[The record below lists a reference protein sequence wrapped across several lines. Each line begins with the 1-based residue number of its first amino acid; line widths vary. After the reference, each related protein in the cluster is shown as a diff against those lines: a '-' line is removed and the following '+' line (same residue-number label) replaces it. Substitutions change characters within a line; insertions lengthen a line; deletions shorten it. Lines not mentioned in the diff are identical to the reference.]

1 MKYSVTL
8 SAVHTSYAEVEIE
21 AETAEDA
28 MDRAWEMLD
37 AGEIELLEAPGDIE
51 IDAYEADDED

>member
-8 SAVHTSYAEVEIE
+8 SATHTAYAEVEIE

-51 IDAYEADDED
+51 IDAYEAADED

>member
-8 SAVHTSYAEVEIE
+8 SAVHTRYAEVEIE
-21 AETAEDA
+21 AETQEAA
-28 MDRAWEMLD
+28 MDRAWEMLE

-51 IDAYEADDED
+51 IDAYEADED

>member
-8 SAVHTSYAEVEIE
+8 SATHTAYAEVEIE
-21 AETAEDA
+21 AESQEAA
-28 MDRAWEMLD
+28 MDRAWEMPE

-51 IDAYEADDED
+51 IDAYEADED

>member
-1 MKYSVTL
+1 MKYTVTF

-37 AGEIELLEAPGDIE
+37 AGEIELIDAPGDIE
-51 IDAYEADDED
+51 IDAYEVDED